1 MDIPIWLWVL
11 VFGLI
16 GLFLA
21 IDLFTG
27 GGNKELTKRQA
38 WTRSIIWISVGAAF
52 GLVILAQFG
61 PEFAQQYWSG
71 FVTEKALSIDNV
83 FVWVTIFTTFAIP
96 RIYQQRILFLG
107 IIGALV
113 LRAIF
118 IVIGASLIKNFAVIL
133 YVFAAFL
140 LFTGVKMLLSRGE
153 EKSPLDSKFWGF
165 LNSRFRATNFY
176 FGNRFL
182 VRLDGKL
189 FMTPLLAVLALVEFT
204 DVLFAVDSIPA
215 VFAVTSEPFLVFTA
229 NAFALLGLRA
239 LYFVLADLM
248 HRFAYLKVGLALIL
262 VWVGL
267 KMALHD
273 LVKVPTLLSLSVII
287 AILVT
292 SIVASI
298 IITKGLEVTVHES
311 EREKVKGFEEAGP
324 AEIAK
329 ARTWLN
335 RPLTTRK

>member
-1 MDIPIWLWVL
+1 MEIPIWLWVL

-16 GLFLA
+16 GVFLA
-21 IDLFTG
+21 IDLFSG
-27 GGNKELTKRQA
+27 GGNRELTKRQA
-38 WTRSIIWISVGAAF
+38 WTRSIIWISIGAAF

-83 FVWVTIFTTFAIP
+83 FVWVTIFTAFAIP

-118 IVIGASLIKNFAVIL
+118 IIVGASLIKYFAVIL

-140 LFTGVKMLLSRGE
+140 LFTGVKMLLNRGE
-153 EKSPLDSKFWGF
+153 EKSPLDSRFWGF
-165 LNSRFRATNFY
+165 LNSRFRTTNYY

-182 VRLDGKL
+182 VRLGGKL

-229 NAFALLGLRA
+229 NAFALLGLRS

-248 HRFAYLKVGLALIL
+248 HRFAYLKVGLAMIL

-273 LVKVPTLLSLSVII
+273 LVKVPTLLSLSVIL
-287 AILVT
+287 AILIT

-298 IITKGLEVTVHES
+298 VITKGLEVGPHEP
-311 EREKVKGFEEAGP
+311 EREKARGFEEAGP
-324 AEIAK
+324 AELAK
-329 ARTWLN
+329 ATSFWRQ
-335 RPLTTRK
+335 PLSQKK

>member
-16 GLFLA
+16 GAFLA
-21 IDLFTG
+21 IDLFSG
-27 GGNKELTKRQA
+27 GGNRELTKRQA

-118 IVIGASLIKNFAVIL
+118 IVVGASLIKNFAFIL

-140 LFTGVKMLLSRGE
+140 LFTGVKMLISRGE
-153 EKSPLDSKFWGF
+153 EKSPLDSRFWGF
-165 LNSRFRATNFY
+165 LNSRFRATNYY

-182 VRLDGKL
+182 VRLDGRL

-229 NAFALLGLRA
+229 NAFALLGLRS

-248 HRFAYLKVGLALIL
+248 HRFAYLKVGLAMIL
-262 VWVGL
+262 VWVGA

-273 LVKVPTLLSLSVII
+273 LVKIPTLLSLSVII
-287 AILVT
+287 AILAT

-298 IITKGLEVTVHES
+298 VITKGLEVAPPET
-311 EREKVKGFEEAGP
+311 ERAKVKGFEEAGP
-324 AEIAK
+324 GEL
-329 ARTWLN
+329 ARATSFWR
-335 RPLTTRK
+335 RPLSQKK